1 MKKIISLLV
10 MLVSFSPFLSAQ
22 KMAEHVVIISIDG
35 FRPDFYLDPSWST
48 VNMRQLASKGVCA
61 ESVRGI
67 FPSVTYPSH
76 TTLITGCFPD
86 KHGIYFNTAIS
97 PEGNPGGWI
106 YQFSK
111 IKTETLWEAARKAGI
126 TTASVSW
133 PVSVDAPYID
143 YNIPEF
149 WSFENPMDRREATRL
164 HATPRGL
171 FEETSKYAT
180 GEMEMNDFNLTSL
193 SMDENLSRIAGYILR
208 KYKPGLLT
216 IHLPNTDGAEHKQ
229 GRTGELVSRTI
240 AGADHAV
247 SVIVDALTKAGIF
260 EKTAIIITGDH
271 GFVTTH
277 TAIAPNVWLTEK
289 GVIKGVAKK
298 AYFFSAGG
306 SAFLHLKDKNDSAT
320 LELIRSMLRTLPES
334 QKEMFR
340 VISRSEMD
348 RFGADPDAVL
358 ALSANEGFCFS
369 NKTDGP
375 LLTAANG
382 GKHGYFPDFPD
393 ISTGFIGYGPGF
405 KQGVVIP
412 AFGLEDVAPTA
423 AYLLGIRM
431 NKTDGTV
438 LPGMME
444 QNGKK

>member
-1 MKKIISLLV
+1 MKRIISLIIAVL
-10 MLVSFSPFLSAQ
+10 LFSPFLFAR
-22 KMAEHVVIISIDG
+22 KTAEHVVIISIDG

-48 VNMRQLASKGVCA
+48 TNMRQLASKGVCA

-86 KHGIYFNTAIS
+86 KHGIYFNTAIG
-97 PEGNPGGWI
+97 PDGNPGGWI

-111 IKTETLWEAARKAGI
+111 IKAETLWEAARKAGL

-133 PVSVDAPYID
+133 PVSVGAPCID

-164 HATPRGL
+164 HATPGGL
-171 FEETSKYAT
+171 FEEAVKNAT

-229 GRTGELVSRTI
+229 GRTGDLVSSAI

-247 SVIVDALTKAGIF
+247 SVIVDALNKAGIF

-277 TAIAPNVWLTEK
+277 TSIAPNVWLAERGLIT
-289 GVIKGVAKK
+289 GGSKK

-306 SAFLHLKDKNDSAT
+306 SAFLYLKDKSDSAT
-320 LELIRSMLRTLPES
+320 LNQVRSILDSLPES

-340 VISRSEMD
+340 VISRTDMD
-348 RFGADPDAVL
+348 RFGADPGAAL

-369 NKTDGP
+369 NKPDGP
-375 LLTAANG
+375 LLTSANG

-405 KQGVVIP
+405 KEGVIIP
-412 AFGLEDVAPTA
+412 ALGLEDIAPIA
-423 AYLLGIRM
+423 ACLLGIRM
-431 NKTDGTV
+431 DKTDGIV
-438 LPGMME
+438 YPGIME
-444 QNGKK
+444 PGGEK